1 MIIDL
6 PPQLETAISHQA
18 KRHGMATSDYI
29 AQLVKKDLTNN
40 QNPHDIGTMTEFYYD
55 IERMDEA
62 LKAPRVAVPH
72 FDTPEQ
78 LMAWMENLT
87 EADFTEQP

>member
-18 KRHGMATSDYI
+18 KRHGMATNDYI

-62 LKAPRVAVPH
+62 LKAPRVEVPKSA
-72 FDTPEQ
+72 
-78 LMAWMENLT
+78 LK
-87 EADFTEQP
+87 DFATFEKWLDGAFE